1 MIAPV
6 NIRSLT
12 TVSDVSPAW
21 IGIDNANLTE
31 CKNEGCDGKLS
42 YGENNLRPFRYA
54 DTGGVVE
61 VRLHGRYGSSMNETE
76 KGNCNLL
83 SSCQAPIDA
92 LTFTL
97 GKCGTIG
104 TAERR

>member
-31 CKNEGCDGKLS
+31 CKNEACDGKLG
-42 YGENNLRPFRYA
+42 YGENNLRPFSYA

-61 VRLHGRYGSSMNETE
+61 VYMEGMDL
-76 KGNCNLL
+76 
-83 SSCQAPIDA
+83 Q
-92 LTFTL
+92 
-97 GKCGTIG
+97 
-104 TAERR
+104 